1 MTLITKNNVWFI
13 ILASLLFFTK
23 DTIDNSIVLNSL
35 GLHPRTAHSPVSNDP
50 RAYVVLAA
58 DFDSPASIANYGI
71 LTPLTS
77 FIWHRVF
84 NVTPIVILGTRKEG
98 HLTTV
103 AELEFSRIIRQVGGR
118 IHCIS
123 RTTSKDDGVGVA
135 LDPQLVGNSL
145 ITALQVSRLASI
157 ALHYL
162 KENDVIF
169 TSDADIWPMS
179 NSFWSRLLS
188 KTLRPEN
195 EKFFVYSGP
204 FFYSQREKK
213 DCNFLALTSV
223 ATKTRIWRE
232 ILFKWIDSLQYAP
245 SPRVKFCEYPNSTES
260 YPILPWYTEKECDK
274 YNHMK
279 KSSQSGGILRISF
292 PVLLRI
298 ILEQGQKAYGSI
310 WENEIRQQYYGDS
323 YKQNHIWNFDQ
334 VLVAEMVLASRP
346 FVVVN
351 DDFRRLDKFGPV
363 GTDTQFI
370 AAVLEKTVE
379 NFTDAHLDGVEEKN
393 WWRLEEIWLLVF
405 REKSSLL
412 QTAAIDFFEE
422 VRDFSV
428 FMKEKIV
435 SPSFFEE
442 ENSQASIESCDKV

>member
-1 MTLITKNNVWFI
+1 MTLITYHNGWIF
-13 ILASLLFFTK
+13 ILALLYFTN
-23 DTIDNSIVLNSL
+23 DTVDDSMVLTSL
-35 GLHPRTAHSPVSNDP
+35 GRFRNSNSPISNDP

-58 DFDSPASIANYGI
+58 DFDSPTSIANYGI
-71 LTPLTS
+71 LTTLTS

-84 NVTPIVILGTRKEG
+84 NVTPIVILGTREEG
-98 HLTTV
+98 RLTTV
-103 AELEFSRIIRQVGGR
+103 AEVEFSRLIRQAGGR
-118 IHCIS
+118 VHCIS
-123 RTTSKDDGVGVA
+123 RTTSRDDGVGVA
-135 LDPQLVGNSL
+135 LDPQLVGNYL

-157 ALHYL
+157 ALHYME
-162 KENDVIF
+162 ENDVIF

-188 KTLRPEN
+188 TTLRPEN
-195 EKFFVYSGP
+195 DKFFVYSGP

-223 ATKTRIWRE
+223 AAKTRIWRE

-245 SPRVKFCEYPNSTES
+245 SPRAEFCEYPNFTES
-260 YPILPWYTEKECDK
+260 NPILPWYTKKERDK

-279 KSSQSGGILRISF
+279 SGSILRISF

-298 ILEQGQKAYGSI
+298 FLEQGQKAYGSI
-310 WENEIRQQYYGDS
+310 WENEIRQQYSDDS
-323 YKQNHIWNFDQ
+323 YKKNHIWNFDQ
-334 VLVAEMVLASRP
+334 VLIAEMVLASRP
-346 FVVVN
+346 SVLVN
-351 DDFRRLDKFGPV
+351 EDFRRLDKLGPV
-363 GTDTQFI
+363 GTDAQFI
-370 AAVLEKTVE
+370 AAVLERTVE

-405 REKSSLL
+405 KEKSPLL
-412 QTAAIDFFEE
+412 QSAAIDFFEE

-428 FMKEKIV
+428 FMKEMIV

-442 ENSQASIESCDKV
+442 KNSQESAESCDEV